1 MGELIGGRWHRTGI
15 DTVLSEG
22 TLRRP
27 PSIFRDWVKADKDAP
42 FRAEAGRYN
51 IYDAFRSPARSAAPS
66 TQSRRPARSAIS
78 ASATSTGRARLSEVT
93 HHQPVRIPSL
103 FESVAVDRGDPQS
116 PARRHRLLRHGSRP
130 QPGRSA
136 ARGNRRPAGWRRRP
150 VAHNRSRA
158 DRRERRHSSIALTP
172 AAENRRQFS
181 GIQNFGNKSR
191 LVSDHPVAAPS
202 PRTLR
207 FWLCHIR
214 TGKENAYKWFQSRRS
229 QATESLC
236 RCRSG

>member
-27 PSIFRDWVKADKDAP
+27 PSVFRDWVKADKDDP
-42 FRAEAGRYN
+42 FRAEAGRYH
-51 IYDAFRSPARSAAPS
+51 IYDAFRSPARSA
-66 TQSRRPARSAIS
+66 TRK
-78 ASATSTGRARLSEVT
+78 ARLAVT
-93 HHQPVRIPSL
+93 GYCGMAGGPP
-103 FESVAVDRGDPQS
+103 
-116 PARRHRLLRHGSRP
+116 
-130 QPGRSA
+130 PGRSA

-172 AAENRRQFS
+172 AVENRRQFS
-181 GIQNFGNKSR
+181 GIQNFGNESR
-191 LVSDHPVAAPS
+191 LASDHPVAAPS

-207 FWLCHIR
+207 F
-214 TGKENAYKWFQSRRS
+214 
-229 QATESLC
+229 
-236 RCRSG
+236 

>member
-66 TQSRRPARSAIS
+66 NAVAKAGKVGQIGVSNFNRALMAD
-78 ASATSTGRARLSEVT
+78 AARLSEVT
-93 HHQPVRIPSL
+93 HHQPVRILSL
-103 FESVAVDRGDPQS
+103 FESIAADQGDPQS

-130 QPGRSA
+130 RPGRSA
-136 ARGNRRPAGWRRRP
+136 ARGNRRPAEWRRRP
-150 VAHNRSRA
+150 VAHNQSRA
-158 DRRERRHSSIALTP
+158 DRRERRHI
-172 AAENRRQFS
+172 
-181 GIQNFGNKSR
+181 R
-191 LVSDHPVAAPS
+191 LRA
-202 PRTLR
+202 
-207 FWLCHIR
+207 
-214 TGKENAYKWFQSRRS
+214 G
-229 QATESLC
+229 
-236 RCRSG
+236 